1 MGMFLLWNAVILG
14 QIPPGAPAGVDPLAL
29 LRAADP
35 VVAPA
40 VEVFSL
46 LAISTSF
53 IGFVLGLTDFV
64 ADYLKVGFL
73 LVTHTHTHTH
83 TPS

>member
-1 MGMFLLWNAVILG
+1 MFLLWNAVILG
-14 QIPPGAPAGVDPLAL
+14 QIPPGAPAGADPLAL
-29 LRAADP
+29 LGQADP
-35 VVAPA
+35 VVGPT

-64 ADYLKVGFL
+64 ADYLKVRCFPCPARSR
-73 LVTHTHTHTH
+73 V
-83 TPS
+83 